1 MGVCY
6 GGNVLMIN
14 NKYLRIERLN
24 VFSHVWVFYEM
35 DREVGSSDPDGEHF
49 VTSYLFILGPDTP
62 LQQILKRQVSSSY
75 RITCEDFL
83 LIFFRG
89 AEIFSNGV
97 FAASP
102 LGGVMRRF
110 EAGFVQE
117 VGSVVSNIFC
127 LRAASKPGS
136 Q

>member
-1 MGVCY
+1 M
-6 GGNVLMIN
+6 LMIN
-14 NKYLRIERLN
+14 NKYLRIERFN
-24 VFSHVWVFYEM
+24 VFSHVGVFYEM
-35 DREVGSSDPDGEHF
+35 DREVGSSYPDGEHF
-49 VTSYLFILGPDTP
+49 VTSFLFILGPDTP

-75 RITCEDFL
+75 NLTWEDFL
-83 LIFFRG
+83 FIFFRG
-89 AEIFSNGV
+89 AEIFSDGV
-97 FAASP
+97 SASP